1 MVFLLVMYILD
12 YFFFL
17 NVLFGWDFDFSVFLI
32 SLELVG
38 FIEEWSVISGVDMYL
53 GLFVKYNGIMFSKIL

>member
-38 FIEEWSVISGVDMYL
+38 FIEEWSVISGVDMYF